1 MRSYPQYPQPLL
13 RRLTPQIIIPIT
25 LLLIIA
31 CQKATPTPTEQA
43 TSRAGQSES
52 AETSEPAEPTKL
64 PCATVTTA
72 LHMRTEP
79 SEKATVI
86 TWLTEGETVI
96 IVSKHGQW
104 WMIASNGQTGY
115 ARAEYLKESERE

>member
-13 RRLTPQIIIPIT
+13 RRLTPQIIITIT
-25 LLLIIA
+25 FLLILA

-43 TSRAGQSES
+43 TSRAGQS

-86 TWLTEGETVI
+86 TWLEEGESVI
-96 IVSKHGQW
+96 IVSKRGPW
-104 WMIASNGQTGY
+104 WMIASDGRTGY
-115 ARAEYLKESERE
+115 ARAEYLKESECE